1 MSYGRLIYKPA
12 EIARA
17 KCCSS
22 RFFFFI
28 GANDLSRL
36 VSRYENVLAR
46 WRPGNEQ
53 EAAAKSAA
61 VRLGKGRKMI
71 GGEREREDK
80 GGNVLARKKGCGYV
94 AYKERI

>member
-1 MSYGRLIYKPA
+1 MQSVVLRD
-12 EIARA
+12 
-17 KCCSS
+17 S
-22 RFFFFI
+22 FF
-28 GANDLSRL
+28 LSERTTFRG
-36 VSRYENVLAR
+36 SRYENVLAR